1 MHVQLQHYLVCLC
14 STPLQERNGFHSE
27 LLQLELPNLVDS
39 GEAESEKL
47 KQVTASWRQGEI
59 TNFEYLMELNKL
71 AGRTFNDLM
80 QYPVFPFILADYNS
94 TELDLRRADTFRSV
108 NSNLGSE
115 NSRPIAKIE

>member
-1 MHVQLQHYLVCLC
+1 
-14 STPLQERNGFHSE
+14 
-27 LLQLELPNLVDS
+27 
-39 GEAESEKL
+39 
-47 KQVTASWRQGEI
+47 
-59 TNFEYLMELNKL
+59 MELNKL